1 MRLRLVFIALTLF
14 LCSAAAAAEEIVV
27 AAAADLRFALQEIA
41 DQYQRQTGNR
51 VKLSFGSSGS
61 FYSLIENGAPYDV
74 FFSADIAYPQTLER
88 NGRTESGSLY
98 EYAFGKLV
106 LWVPRGSPL
115 DLRQGLRVLLDPR
128 IRRIAIANPAH
139 APYGRAAV
147 AAMQQ
152 AGVYD
157 RVKSKFVMGENISQT
172 AEFVQTGNADVGLLA
187 LSLALAPTMKSRGR
201 FVELAP
207 DSYPPIRQGAVI
219 LRSSRKKTSARQ
231 FLQFFKGPR
240 AGEVLRQYGFAV
252 PRP

>member
-1 MRLRLVFIALTLF
+1 M
-14 LCSAAAAAEEIVV
+14 V
-27 AAAADLRFALQEIA
+27 AAAADLRFALQEIT
-41 DQYQRQTGNR
+41 DRYQRQTGNR

-74 FFSADIAYPQTLER
+74 FFSADIAYPQMLEK
-88 NGRTESGSLY
+88 NGRTEIGSFY

-106 LWVPRGSPL
+106 LWVPRESPL

-147 AAMQQ
+147 AAIQH

-157 RVKSKFVMGENISQT
+157 RVQTKFVMGENVSQA
-172 AEFVQTGNADVGLLA
+172 AEFVQTGNADIGLIA
-187 LSLALAPTMKSRGR
+187 LPLALAPTMRSRGR
-201 FVELAP
+201 FVGVAP

-219 LRSSRKKTSARQ
+219 LRSSRKKTTARQ
-231 FLQFFKGPR
+231 FLQFLKGPR
-240 AGEVLRQYGFAV
+240 ASEVLRQYGFTV
-252 PRP
+252 PR